1 MGPGAARRRRRHA
14 AHLHRAEAGAGD
26 GHRDI
31 AGVDLAFRPTFAYGT
46 GGFAMGG
53 LITGSVDLGQGV
65 QLGFGYGGQWAHG
78 GPASQGAGFD
88 QQVSYGGSSRGFS
101 YYRTHFVN
109 NETPQIVGT
118 VGYESEDFGFQFSN
132 HVSYFL
138 GDGDR
143 FRTAAVQVRYQDV
156 VAGFNLFT
164 GTPGDEESRPLDENG
179 NYNNGLD
186 HGFVSGGANDP
197 SFRFSPAYVGLRRN
211 GRIYQLGVEGEPIRD
226 VIQNAFMHALL
237 RRIYN
242 RRYPGDFKRLD
253 NDVSAYSGVFAPS
266 PFHLY

>member
-1 MGPGAARRRRRHA
+1 MASAYSYSAKAAITEQASTSGFLTAIAHGAFSGAQIGASAANVAGAAVSTA
-14 AHLHRAEAGAGD
+14 YSEASAYVPSVPLGD
-26 GHRDI
+26 L

-118 VGYESEDFGFQFSN
+118 VG
-132 HVSYFL
+132 
-138 GDGDR
+138 
-143 FRTAAVQVRYQDV
+143 
-156 VAGFNLFT
+156 
-164 GTPGDEESRPLDENG
+164 
-179 NYNNGLD
+179 
-186 HGFVSGGANDP
+186 
-197 SFRFSPAYVGLRRN
+197 
-211 GRIYQLGVEGEPIRD
+211 
-226 VIQNAFMHALL
+226 
-237 RRIYN
+237 
-242 RRYPGDFKRLD
+242 
-253 NDVSAYSGVFAPS
+253 
-266 PFHLY
+266 

>member
-1 MGPGAARRRRRHA
+1 
-14 AHLHRAEAGAGD
+14 
-26 GHRDI
+26 
-31 AGVDLAFRPTFAYGT
+31 
-46 GGFAMGG
+46 
-53 LITGSVDLGQGV
+53 
-65 QLGFGYGGQWAHG
+65 
-78 GPASQGAGFD
+78 
-88 QQVSYGGSSRGFS
+88 VSYGGSYRGLS

-118 VGYESEDFGFQFSN
+118 IGYESEDFGFRFSN
-132 HVSYFL
+132 DVGYFL

-164 GTPGDEESRPLDENG
+164 GDPGNEERRSLDEDG
-179 NYNNGLD
+179 NYDNNVKS
-186 HGFVSGGANDP
+186 GFVAGGANDP

-211 GRIYQLGVEGEPIRD
+211 GRVYRIGVEGEPIRD

-237 RRIYN
+237 RRIDN
-242 RRYPGDFKRLD
+242 SRYPGDFKRLD
-253 NDVSAYSGVFAPS
+253 DDFGAYSGITAPS